1 MDINEMRD
9 LSYINKDNYIEIL
22 KRINF
27 VLDNHKYKINNTS
40 TPKDLID
47 LIYLKNEII
56 RRFDSSYNFKYC
68 SLPN

>member
-1 MDINEMRD
+1 MDTNEMRD

>member
-1 MDINEMRD
+1 MRD

>member
-1 MDINEMRD
+1 MDIDKMRD